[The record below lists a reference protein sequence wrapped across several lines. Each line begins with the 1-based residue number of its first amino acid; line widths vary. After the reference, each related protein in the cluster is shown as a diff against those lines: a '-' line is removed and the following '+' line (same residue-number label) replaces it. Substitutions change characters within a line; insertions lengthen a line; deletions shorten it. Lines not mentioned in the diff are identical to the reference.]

1 MPGKKRILRNDILDA
16 AVRVIQQSDTGTL
29 TMRTLAKELGCSTQP
44 IYYEFQNQEKLTEEL
59 LLYIKHKYLKA
70 RCSSYRDYAWVFLT
84 FAEKEKQ
91 LFRFLYLRPRS
102 AESKLL
108 EDENQQQTIE
118 FLVSTLEMEKQQA
131 EEMHQRMQYYCYGL
145 GTMIATGYRRMSVHE
160 IDKELTDFFCI
171 LLRSYKHLSDE
182 AKINYWLKRSRHLVE

>member
-59 LLYIKHKYLKA
+59 LLYIRHKYLKA

-84 FAEKEKQ
+84 FAEKEK
-91 LFRFLYLRPRS
+91 RFLAVLYKIKPG
-102 AESKLL
+102 A
-108 EDENQQQTIE
+108 
-118 FLVSTLEMEKQQA
+118 
-131 EEMHQRMQYYCYGL
+131 YYNS
-145 GTMIATGYRRMSVHE
+145 MNRR
-160 IDKELTDFFCI
+160 I
-171 LLRSYKHLSDE
+171 
-182 AKINYWLKRSRHLVE
+182 